1 MKKTVGIL
9 VVLILSMIV
18 AGACTEDLKGAWRCS
33 DTGHNVELL
42 FIGDYRCMIRDYD
55 SDKKYVIVS
64 SWKSVENGIEF
75 DNETYLWVGNDLQSK
90 KAGHLYK
97 KQDFLV
103 DKPAWTS
110 VTSMDEFY
118 GDWKLVGV
126 RALGENFNRPA
137 GYVLFD
143 VQMHIDENSGLMM
156 YIPPAKEGEET
167 QARMYPLTNPRL
179 EDGKL
184 VMGAMSTGNEEIKL
198 EINMY
203 ENGWIDTPLG
213 FNNMEVVYLTRANS
227 QSADVQASSESGETS
242 GTDGSEQE
250 EPEEAASVNRVM
262 HTAKGGLDVKAAAS
276 RNARK
281 VVTLKKDREVT
292 VLGLEGDWYYI
303 EVDLGNKKVQGYVPV
318 DSLK

>member
-137 GYVLFD
+137 GYVLCD
-143 VQMHIDENSGLMM
+143 VQMYIDEDSGLMM
-156 YIPPAKEGEET
+156 YIPPAKQGEET
-167 QARMYPLTNPRL
+167 HARMYPLTNPRL

-184 VMGAMSTGNEEIKL
+184 VMGAISTGNEEIKL

-203 ENGWIDTPLG
+203 KNGWIDAPLG
-213 FNNMEVVYLTRANS
+213 IDGAEIVYLTRSNS

>member
-18 AGACTEDLKGAWRCS
+18 AGACAQDMKGLWRCS
-33 DTGHNVELL
+33 DSGHNVDL
-42 FIGDYRCMIRDYD
+42 FFFGNHMCVSRDYD
-55 SDKKYVIVS
+55 SDEKTVMQY
-64 SWKSVENGIEF
+64 SWESVENGIKLSN
-75 DNETYLWVGNDLQSK
+75 DTYLWVGNDLQSK

-137 GYVLFD
+137 GYVLCD
-143 VQMHIDENSGLMM
+143 VQMYIDEDSGLMM
-156 YIPPAKEGEET
+156 YIPPAKQGEET

-184 VMGAMSTGNEEIKL
+184 VMGAISTGNEEIKL

-203 ENGWIDTPLG
+203 KNGWIDAPLG
-213 FNNMEVVYLTRANS
+213 IDGAEIVYLTRANS
-227 QSADVQASSESGETS
+227 QGADVQASSESGETS